1 MVEFDRAGTDVVFY
15 QYEEFAQYWRIREGV
30 GSYSDIA
37 DLELGVCCANLGIGY
52 HNQHT
57 RFCYADLEDTKKQ
70 LRRFAKFHV
79 RNAGIKFP
87 FVESLETVDDWW
99 DRRDDWEWDKDL
111 GSYVDTRPLGKYAKC
126 LGYSDDGAWEWDNL
140 TTPKF

>member
-1 MVEFDRAGTDVVFY
+1 MEFDRAGTDVVFY

-79 RNAGIKFP
+79 RNAGVKFP
-87 FVESLETVDDWW
+87 
-99 DRRDDWEWDKDL
+99 
-111 GSYVDTRPLGKYAKC
+111 YVDIF
-126 LGYSDDGAWEWDNL
+126 DD
-140 TTPKF
+140 